1 MADLRVELYGHLVGH
16 LVGTDWRT
24 FDFHAS
30 RDGIDRFSLGS
41 TILSEA
47 VPLEL
52 VPTRA
57 RADRRRTF
65 FAELLPEGRV
75 LARLAAAIDARE
87 HDVVN
92 LLAAYGRD
100 VAGALQVYDPDRPGE
115 PRTPHTTPLDGAGV
129 AHLLRDVRTQPLGNA
144 PVTGKSSL
152 AGVQDKVVL
161 ARVGGTWHQVH
172 DGFPSTHLVKPVP
185 DEHPTLIFDEEYGTR
200 LARRLGLVATDAW
213 LGDFEGTPGL
223 VIERYDRTPD
233 GERIHQED
241 FNQVLGAR
249 GDQKYQAIS
258 GKVSLHRVAD
268 VLRARGDTDSLGR
281 LLDQVTVAV
290 GIGNLDLHTK
300 NLSLLHPLDGPPTL
314 APAYDV
320 VPLRQHDNDGEMALA
335 VDGEY
340 RHAVLTVDHLESE
353 ARAWGLRDPRPRI
366 VELLER
372 LRDAAAQE
380 APDPRAHPRVADLVR
395 AFTANLLAGRPAG

>member
-1 MADLRVELYGHLVGH
+1 MADLRVELYGTLVGH

-24 FDFHAS
+24 FDFRAS

-41 TILSEA
+41 TILSDA

-52 VPTRA
+52 IPTRA
-57 RADRRRTF
+57 RAERRRTF

-75 LARLAAAIDARE
+75 LTRLAAAIDTRE
-87 HDVVN
+87 HDVVR

-100 VAGALQVYDPDRPGE
+100 VAGALQIYDPGRPGE
-115 PRTPHTTPLDGAGV
+115 PRTPHTTPLDDAGV
-129 AHLLRDVRTQPLGNA
+129 ARLLRDVRTQPLGNA

-161 ARVGGTWHQVH
+161 ALLDGTWHQVH

-200 LARRLGLVATDAW
+200 LARRLGLVTTDAR
-213 LGDFEGTPGL
+213 LEDFAGTTGL
-223 VIERYDRTPD
+223 VIERYDRGPD

-258 GKVSLHRVAD
+258 GKVSLRRVATA
-268 VLRARGDTDSLGR
+268 LRTRGDASLPH
-281 LLDQVTVAV
+281 LLDHVTFAV
-290 GIGNLDLHTK
+290 GIGNLDQHTK
-300 NLSLLHPLDGPPTL
+300 NISLLHPPDGPPAL

-320 VPLRQHDNDGEMALA
+320 VPLRQHDNDGQMALA
-335 VDGEY
+335 IAGEY
-340 RHAVLTVDHLESE
+340 RHEALTVDHIVAE
-353 ARAWGLRDPRPRI
+353 AEAWGLRDPRPRV
-366 VELLER
+366 VELMGR
-372 LRDAAAQE
+372 LRDVAAE
-380 APDPRAHPRVADLVR
+380 EDPDPRAHPRVGELVR
-395 AFTANLLAGRPAG
+395 TFTANLLAGRTAG

>member
-1 MADLRVELYGHLVGH
+1 MADLRVELYGQLVGH

-24 FDFHAS
+24 FDFRTA
-30 RDGIDRFSLGS
+30 REAVERFSLGS

-47 VPLEL
+47 IPLEL

-57 RADRRRTF
+57 RAERRRTF

-75 LARLAAAIDARE
+75 LTRLAAAVDARE
-87 HDVVN
+87 HDVVR

-100 VAGALQVYDPDRPGE
+100 VAGALQIYDPERPGE
-115 PRTPHTTPLDGAGV
+115 PRTPRTTPLDDDGV
-129 AHLLRDVRTQPLGNA
+129 ARLLRDVRAQPLGNA

-161 ARVGGTWHQVH
+161 ARIDSRWHQVH
-172 DGFPSTHLVKPVP
+172 DGYPSTHLVKPVP
-185 DEHPTLIFDEEYGTR
+185 DANPTLIFDEEFGTR
-200 LARRLGLVATDAW
+200 LARRVGVSASVAW
-213 LGDFEGTPGL
+213 LHEFNGTPGL
-223 VIERYDRTPD
+223 VIERHDRTAA

-241 FNQVLGAR
+241 FSQVLGAR

-258 GKVSLHRVAD
+258 GKVSLRRVAG
-268 VLRARGDTDSLGR
+268 VFGARGDRSSLGR

-300 NLSLLHPLDGPPTL
+300 NLSLLHPLDAPPTL

-320 VPLRQHDNDGEMALA
+320 VPLRQHENDGQMALA

-340 RHAVLTVDHLESE
+340 RHAALTVDHLVAEAES
-353 ARAWGLRDPRPRI
+353 WGVRNPRPR
-366 VELLER
+366 VLDLLAR
-372 LRDAAAQE
+372 LRSALSE
-380 APDPRAHPRVADLVR
+380 EEPDPRAHPAVRDLVDGFAR
-395 AFTANLLAGRPAG
+395 KLLSGSAAG

>member
-1 MADLRVELYGHLVGH
+1 MADLRVELYGQLVGH

-24 FDFHAS
+24 FDFRPTRQAVE
-30 RDGIDRFSLGS
+30 RFSLGS

-47 VPLEL
+47 IPLEL

-57 RADRRRTF
+57 RAERRRTF

-75 LARLAAAIDARE
+75 LTRLANAIDARE
-87 HDVVN
+87 HDVVR

-100 VAGALQVYDPDRPGE
+100 VAGALQIYDPGRPGE
-115 PRTPHTTPLDGAGV
+115 PRTPHTTPLDDDGV
-129 AHLLRDVRTQPLGNA
+129 ARLLRDVQARPLGNA

-161 ARVGGTWHQVH
+161 ARVDGRWHQVH

-185 DEHPTLIFDEEYGTR
+185 DAHPTLIFDEEYGTR
-200 LARRLGLVATDAW
+200 LTRRAGVTTSFAW
-213 LGDFEGTPGL
+213 LQDFDGTPGL
-223 VIERYDRTPD
+223 VIERYDRTAA

-258 GKVSLHRVAD
+258 GKVSLRRVAA
-268 VLRARGDTDSLGR
+268 VFGARGDQSSLGR

-290 GIGNLDLHTK
+290 GLGNLDLHTK
-300 NLSLLHPLDGPPTL
+300 NLSLLHPLDGPPAL

-320 VPLRQHDNDGEMALA
+320 VPLRQHANDGQVALA

-340 RHAVLTVDHLESE
+340 QHAAFTADHLVAEAES
-353 ARAWGLRDPRPRI
+353 WGVRDPRPQ
-366 VELLER
+366 VLALLAR
-372 LRDAAAQE
+372 LRAAVEEEEPDA
-380 APDPRAHPRVADLVR
+380 RAHPAIRDLIDG
-395 AFTANLLAGRPAG
+395 FTRNLLSGSPVG

>member
-1 MADLRVELYGHLVGH
+1 MADLRVELYGTHVGDI
-16 LVGTDWRT
+16 VGTDWRT
-24 FDFHAS
+24 FDFRAS
-30 RDGIDRFSLGS
+30 RDGIARFSLGS
-41 TILSEA
+41 TILSDA

-52 VPTRA
+52 IPTRA
-57 RADRRRTF
+57 RAERRRTF

-75 LARLAAAIDARE
+75 LTRLAAAIDTRE
-87 HDVVN
+87 HDVVR

-100 VAGALQVYDPDRPGE
+100 VAGALQIYDPGRPGE
-115 PRTPHTTPLDGAGV
+115 PRTPHTTPLDDAGV
-129 AHLLRDVRTQPLGNA
+129 ARLLRDVRTQPLGNA

-161 ARVGGTWHQVH
+161 ALLDGTWHQVH

-185 DEHPTLIFDEEYGTR
+185 AEHPPLNFDEEYGPR
-200 LARRLGLVATDAW
+200 LARRLGLVTTDAR
-213 LGDFEGTPGL
+213 LEDFAGTTGL
-223 VIERYDRTPD
+223 VIERYDRGPD

-258 GKVSLHRVAD
+258 GKVSLRRVATA
-268 VLRARGDTDSLGR
+268 LRTRGDASLPH
-281 LLDQVTVAV
+281 LLDHVTFAV

-320 VPLRQHDNDGEMALA
+320 VPLRQHDNDGHLALA
-335 VDGEY
+335 IDDEY
-340 RHAVLTVDHLESE
+340 RHAAVTVDHLVAE
-353 ARAWGLRDPRPRI
+353 ADSWGLRNSHAR
-366 VELLER
+366 VVGMLER
-372 LRDAAAQE
+372 LHAVAAAE
-380 APDPRAHPRVADLVR
+380 EPDVRSHPRVRELVQD
-395 AFTANLLAGRPAG
+395 FTSNLLAGRPAG